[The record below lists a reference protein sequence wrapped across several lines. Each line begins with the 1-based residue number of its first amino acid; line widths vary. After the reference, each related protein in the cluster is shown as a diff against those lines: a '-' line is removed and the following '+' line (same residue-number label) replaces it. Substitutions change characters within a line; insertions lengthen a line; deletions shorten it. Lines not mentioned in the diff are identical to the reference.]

1 MLNLQTIGTYEAK
14 THLADLLRQVR
25 AGQGFT
31 ITQRG
36 DPVADL
42 IPAGTSAPRAG
53 AHAANRMRQFILD
66 APKMGAVDIR
76 ALMDEGRD

>member
-1 MLNLQTIGTYEAK
+1 MLPLQTIGTYEAK

-25 AGQGFT
+25 SGQGFT

-42 IPAGTSAPRAG
+42 IPASTRTHRAG
-53 AHAANRMRQFILD
+53 SQAANRMRQFVLD
-66 APKMGAVDIR
+66 APKMGSVDIL
-76 ALMDEGRD
+76 AMMDEGRD

>member
-1 MLNLQTIGTYEAK
+1 MQNLQTVGTYEAK

-42 IPAGTSAPRAG
+42 IPAGTSAQRAG
-53 AHAANRMRQFILD
+53 TQAAARMRQFVLE
-66 APKMGAVDIR
+66 APKMGSVDIW
-76 ALMDEGRD
+76 ALIDEGRD